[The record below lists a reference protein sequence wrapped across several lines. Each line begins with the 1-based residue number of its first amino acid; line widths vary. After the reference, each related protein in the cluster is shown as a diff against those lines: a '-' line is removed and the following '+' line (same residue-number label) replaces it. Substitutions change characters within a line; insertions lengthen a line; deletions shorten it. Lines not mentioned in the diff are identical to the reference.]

1 MQIVALTG
9 CAGKHGLLSTARFV
23 GEGGEAMTGDVAE
36 AVPETAER
44 QVMDVVPCLPF
55 EDEPSTFVVVLQ
67 ELADAHALDDEG

>member
-1 MQIVALTG
+1 
-9 CAGKHGLLSTARFV
+9 
-23 GEGGEAMTGDVAE
+23 MTGDVAE

-44 QVMDVVPCLPF
+44 QVMDVVPLLPF